1 MRHFGWWVIAS
12 IDQLRPVMNKT
23 ELMQEHDDSKVVHDG
38 TLASDRHAV
47 RALMTA
53 SSARLGVVVLRVAA
67 LVLATAEIV
76 GSAILVFDGTSDVG
90 FTDRRRTQWATFVTS
105 VAGPL
110 TFVGLLVAA
119 SFVLAIYASRLEMDV
134 VIAVQNESAESDID
148 GS

>member
-1 MRHFGWWVIAS
+1 M
-12 IDQLRPVMNKT
+12 
-23 ELMQEHDDSKVVHDG
+23 
-38 TLASDRHAV
+38 
-47 RALMTA
+47 
-53 SSARLGVVVLRVAA
+53 LRVAA

-90 FTDRRRTQWATFVTS
+90 FADRRRTQWATFVTS

-134 VIAVQNESAESDID
+134 VIAVQNESAERDID